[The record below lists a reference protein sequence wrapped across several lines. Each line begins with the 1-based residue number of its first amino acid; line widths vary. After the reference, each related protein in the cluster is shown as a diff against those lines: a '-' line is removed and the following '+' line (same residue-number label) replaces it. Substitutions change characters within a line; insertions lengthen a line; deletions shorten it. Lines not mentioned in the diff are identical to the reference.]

1 MTGAEKD
8 KVFAGNIPAIYEKF
22 LVPMIFEPFA
32 NEIAERLVA
41 FPPKDVLEIA
51 AGTGVLTRAMAA
63 VLGGDVRIVATDL
76 NQPMLDMAAERQ
88 GADGRVRFQQADG
101 MALPFESQSFDAVV
115 CQFGVMFFP
124 DKLKGYSEARRV
136 LRPGGRYI
144 FNVWDRIESN
154 EFITVVCQT
163 LDALFPD
170 NPPRFMQRSPHGYFD
185 LVAIAKELKRAGFSE
200 VSTETVDHVSRAVSA
215 HDAATGYCQG
225 NPLRNEI
232 EERAPGRLEEV
243 TQRAAEALE
252 KRFGKGAIQGRI
264 RAHIVTAIA

>member
-1 MTGAEKD
+1 
-8 KVFAGNIPAIYEKF
+8 
-22 LVPMIFEPFA
+22 
-32 NEIAERLVA
+32 
-41 FPPKDVLEIA
+41 
-51 AGTGVLTRAMAA
+51 
-63 VLGGDVRIVATDL
+63 
-76 NQPMLDMAAERQ
+76 
-88 GADGRVRFQQADG
+88 
-101 MALPFESQSFDAVV
+101 
-115 CQFGVMFFP
+115 VMFFP

-144 FNVWDRIESN
+144 FNVWDRIDSN
-154 EFITVVCQT
+154 EFITVVCQA

-185 LVAIAKELKRAGFSE
+185 LAAIAEELKRAGFSQ
-200 VSTETVDHVSRAVSA
+200 VNTETVDHVSRAISA
-215 HDAATGYCQG
+215 HDAAIGYCQG

-232 EERAPGRLEEV
+232 EERVPGRLEEV